1 MKSGGYSA
9 VYLYDTKTIIAKWI
23 IILDINYVIE
33 KSKDEDSKL
42 VSNYNINLL
51 VCNLEYNKFKV

>member
-1 MKSGGYSA
+1 MISGGYSA

-33 KSKDEDSKL
+33 KSKDEDSKI
-42 VSNYNINLL
+42 VSN
-51 VCNLEYNKFKV
+51 

>member
-1 MKSGGYSA
+1 MISGGYSA
-9 VYLYDTKTIIAKWI
+9 VYLYDTKTIIDKLI

-51 VCNLEYNKFKV
+51 VCNPEYYNLK